1 MKVCIIVSNFY
12 PKVSELLVKGAL
24 LELKKKKISNFD
36 IVNVPGTFEIPVVL
50 SNLIRKY
57 NAFVVLGCVIKGETS
72 HFDYLCSSVI
82 NSLLSLSISSKKP
95 IGNGILTCNSKSQA
109 IKRADPRKKNK
120 GGEAASAA
128 LSVLNIIK

>member
-1 MKVCIIVSNFY
+1 M
-12 PKVSELLVKGAL
+12 
-24 LELKKKKISNFD
+24 
-36 IVNVPGTFEIPVVL
+36 
-50 SNLIRKY
+50 
-57 NAFVVLGCVIKGETS
+57 LGCVIKGETS

-82 NSLLSLSISSKKP
+82 NSLLNLSISSKKP